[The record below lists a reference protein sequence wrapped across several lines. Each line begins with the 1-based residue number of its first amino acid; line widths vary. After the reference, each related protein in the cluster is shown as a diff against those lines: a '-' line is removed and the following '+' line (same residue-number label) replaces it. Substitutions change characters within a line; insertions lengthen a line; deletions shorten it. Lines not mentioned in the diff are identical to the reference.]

1 MKKQDKKIHID
12 NLYLTKQFNE
22 EYQNEFNRFYNYVLS
37 SNNDNYEVNIMV
49 NITIDKC
56 LDGMKQNK
64 KASLV
69 IPKNLKEYTAKISRG
84 KEYKDMKKKIR
95 NQDYEKYQISSIW
108 YVFTLCIV
116 LFFFKNLIDNNYF
129 INYAVDAVVACVA
142 GAFALRNYLIRR
154 RIINRYQFGNFYL
167 RIDIITLVLCIFI
180 KIITP
185 EEYSN
190 FDISYLLLVISF
202 FVVKKKIKPQF
213 ENVI

>member
-22 EYQNEFNRFYNYVLS
+22 EYQNEFDRFYNYVLS
-37 SNNDNYEVNIMV
+37 SKKDNYKVNILV

-69 IPKNLKEYTAKISRG
+69 IPKNLKEYTDKISRG
-84 KEYKDMKKKIR
+84 KEYRDMKKKIR
-95 NQDYEKYQISSIW
+95 NQDYEKFQISSIW

-129 INYAVDAVVACVA
+129 INYAVDAIVACIA

-154 RIINRYQFGNFYL
+154 RIINRYQFGSFYVRL
-167 RIDIITLVLCIFI
+167 DVITLVLCIFI

-185 EEYSN
+185 KEYSN

-202 FVVKKKIKPQF
+202 FVIKKKIKPQF